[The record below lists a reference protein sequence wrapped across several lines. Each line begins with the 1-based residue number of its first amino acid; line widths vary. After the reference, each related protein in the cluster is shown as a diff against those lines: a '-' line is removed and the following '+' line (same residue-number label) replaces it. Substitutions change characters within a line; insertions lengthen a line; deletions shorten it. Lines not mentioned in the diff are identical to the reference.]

1 MIKAGFARLDITPPL
16 GTPLAGYQYARS
28 AKCVLDPLS
37 VNALALSDGEST
49 VILIASDT
57 EGMDMED
64 AKYIR
69 KLISQRTGIPQ
80 ENMIV
85 SALHQHTSFIMKHK
99 TLGNLS
105 PAFAEVV
112 YSRFADAA
120 QLAIDDMSEAEM
132 SAATKET
139 SEPIAFVRR
148 YILKDGKTVT
158 NPTPKQIPQIER
170 RCAEADNTVRLLRFK
185 REGKKD
191 IALVNFATHPDVV
204 HGENVSADW
213 PGFTRRFVEEDNS
226 DVSCLVFVAPE
237 GDSNH
242 LDHIGGIRNGYEHS
256 KHMGRVI
263 ADAVKE
269 MWNDTTPKS
278 CDRIGSDIQVIY
290 NKSNTDGEEKYDE
303 CKAFLAAREAGTLGY
318 NPEIEEVAYA
328 RRVVAIRENMTIY
341 HTLPI
346 TVMSLGEV
354 AVVGLG
360 GEAFTEYAATIREAA
375 GDRFVLT
382 FALTN
387 GHQGYLPSDKA
398 FSEGGYEAR
407 GSKFTAGLQDQ
418 VTAKVKEML
427 ESI

>member
-16 GTPLAGYQYARS
+16 GTPLAGYQRPRS

-37 VNALALSDGEST
+37 VNAIVLSDGDST
-49 VILIASDT
+49 VIMIASDT
-57 EGMDMED
+57 EGMDVGD
-64 AKYIR
+64 AVYIR
-69 KLISQRTGIPQ
+69 KLISERTGIPQ
-80 ENMIV
+80 DHMIV
-85 SALHQHTSFIMKHK
+85 SALHQHTSYIMKHK
-99 TLGNLS
+99 TIGNLS

-120 QLAIDDMSEAEM
+120 QLAIDDMSDAEM
-132 SAATKET
+132 SAATRET

-148 YILKDGKTVT
+148 YILKDGKAVT
-158 NPTPKQIPQIER
+158 NPTPKQIPEIGR

-191 IALVNFATHPDVV
+191 IALICFATHPDVV

-213 PGFTRRFVEEDNS
+213 PGFTRRYVEADNS

-256 KHMGRVI
+256 KYMGRVI

-269 MWNDTTPKS
+269 MWDDTTPQN
-278 CDRIGSDIQVIY
+278 CDKISADIQLIY
-290 NKSNTDGEEKYDE
+290 NKSITEGEERYDE

-318 NPEIEEVAYA
+318 NPEIEEVAFA
-328 RRVVAIRENMTIY
+328 RRIVSIRESMTVY
-341 HTLPI
+341 HPLPI
-346 TVMSLGEV
+346 TVISLGDV

-360 GEAFTEYAATIREAA
+360 GEAFTEYAASIRETAK
-375 GDRFVLT
+375 DRFVLT

-398 FSEGGYEAR
+398 FAEGGYEAK
-407 GSKFTAGLQDQ
+407 GSKFTAGLQNQ

-427 ESI
+427 DRM